1 MAVSRS
7 TYSSLLGFDPIE
19 EERNRQ
25 KLWTSLYAGASSPWE
40 KVGIGIGQLAG
51 GLFGGETTAATQQE
65 QLNKVSTEALQQF
78 APNSADYFRY
88 IADNLPDS
96 MTMVKT
102 NAAALARD
110 AESKERTAMQA
121 DTKYVKENPEALA
134 IELQPLTTRLENR
147 AKLLYAK
154 EGYDPA
160 SGEPIPDAIMK
171 KLEATPEYKKIAQ
184 LSEVGQAAL
193 IEKGRKVEKDA
204 IDLELAKKNLEMK
217 DLDFTQK
224 NLNITKLRQ
233 DLAGASQ
240 NVLSA
245 RAVFQVNK
253 LDYLRPLDEQKISS
267 KLKNTP
273 GFMSSLIQAQRKAL
287 EGVDQETINRALGDK
302 APAAP
307 ATATP
312 AKGKPEASVSSVA
325 IKAAVEA
332 KGDTYQPDIYDY
344 RIVGNEV
351 QRKKKTGK

>member
-51 GLFGGETTAATQQE
+51 GLFGGESTAVTQQE
-65 QLNKVSTEALQQF
+65 QLNKVASEASQQF
-78 APNSADYFRY
+78 APNSAEYFRY
-88 IADNLPDS
+88 IAENLPDS

-134 IELQPLTTRLENR
+134 IELQPLTTRLENK

-160 SGEPIPDAIMK
+160 SGEPIPDSIMA

-184 LSEVGQAAL
+184 LSQVGQTAL
-193 IEKGRKVEKDA
+193 MEKERKVEKDA
-204 IDLELAKKNLEMK
+204 TDLALAKKNLEMK
-217 DLDFTQK
+217 DLDFTKK
-224 NLNITKLRQ
+224 NLDIKKAQQ
-233 DLAGASQ
+233 DLNGASQ
-240 NVLSA
+240 DVLSA
-245 RAVFQVNK
+245 RAVFTVNG
-253 LDYLRPLDEQKISS
+253 LDYLKPLNEQKIPNQ
-267 KLKNTP
+267 LKFTP

-287 EGVDQETINRALGDK
+287 EGVDQATINAALGDK

-307 ATATP
+307 AATP
-312 AKGKPEASVSSVA
+312 KKDTPKITPQDEEALNWLRNNPNDPRAGAVRNALKAKG
-325 IKAAVEA
+325 I
-332 KGDTYQPDIYDY
+332 TQ
-344 RIVGNEV
+344 
-351 QRKKKTGK
+351 

>member
-1 MAVSRS
+1 MAVSRT

-25 KLWTSLYAGASSPWE
+25 RLWTSLYSGASSPWE

-51 GLFGGETTAATQQE
+51 GLFGGQTTAVSQQE
-65 QLNKVSTEALQQF
+65 QLNKVAAEATQQF

-121 DTKYVKENPEALA
+121 DTKYIKDNPEALA

-160 SGEPIPDAIMK
+160 SGEPIPESIMK

-184 LSEVGQAAL
+184 LSEIGQTAL

-224 NLNITKLRQ
+224 NLNIKKLQQ
-233 DLAGASQ
+233 DLNGASQ
-240 NVLSA
+240 DVLSA
-245 RAVFQVNK
+245 RAVFTVNG
-253 LDYLRPLDEQKISS
+253 LDYLKPLNEQKIPNQ
-267 KLKNTP
+267 LKFTP

-287 EGVDQETINRALGDK
+287 EGVDQATINQVVGDK
-302 APAAP
+302 APAAAP
-307 ATATP
+307 KKDTP
-312 AKGKPEASVSSVA
+312 KADAVKVTPQDEEALKWLRSNPNDPRAGAVRNALKAKGLV
-325 IKAAVEA
+325 
-332 KGDTYQPDIYDY
+332 
-344 RIVGNEV
+344 N
-351 QRKKKTGK
+351 

>member
-51 GLFGGETTAATQQE
+51 GLFGGETTAVSQQQ
-65 QLNKVSTEALQQF
+65 QLNKVAAEATQQF
-78 APNSADYFRY
+78 APNSAEYFRY
-88 IADNLPDS
+88 IAENLPDS

-110 AESKERTAMQA
+110 AETKERQAMQA
-121 DTKYVKENPEALA
+121 DTKYIKDNPEALA
-134 IELQPLTTRLENR
+134 IELQPLTTRLENK
-147 AKLLYAK
+147 AKVLYAK

-160 SGEPIPDAIMK
+160 SGEPVPESIMK

-184 LSEVGQAAL
+184 LSEIGQTAL
-193 IEKGRKVEKDA
+193 IEKGRKTEKDA

-224 NLNITKLRQ
+224 NLNIKKLQQ

-240 NVLSA
+240 DVLSA
-245 RAVFQVNK
+245 RAVFQVNG
-253 LDYLRPLDEQKISS
+253 LDYLKPLNEQKIPNQ
-267 KLKNTP
+267 LKFTP
-273 GFMSSLIQAQRKAL
+273 GFMAQLIQSQRKAL
-287 EGVDQETINRALGDK
+287 EGIDQETINRALGDK
-302 APAAP
+302 ATPTPAP
-307 ATATP
+307 APKKDTP
-312 AKGKPEASVSSVA
+312 KADNA
-325 IKAAVEA
+325 IKASVESA
-332 KGDTYQPDIYDY
+332 GFKYEPDLYDY
-344 RIVGNEV
+344 RVVGNEV
-351 QRKKKTGK
+351 QRKKKTR

>member
-1 MAVSRS
+1 MAVSRT
-7 TYSSLLGFDPIE
+7 TYSSLLGFDPVE

-51 GLFGGETTAATQQE
+51 GLFGGQTTAQSQQE
-65 QLNKVSTEALQQF
+65 QLNKVASEASQQF
-78 APNSADYFRY
+78 APNSAEYFRY

-121 DTKYVKENPEALA
+121 DTKYIKENPDALA

-160 SGEPIPDAIMK
+160 SGEPIPEAIMK

-184 LSEVGQAAL
+184 LSQVGQTAL
-193 IEKGRKVEKDA
+193 IDRDRKVEKDA
-204 IDLELAKKNLEMK
+204 TDLALAKKNLEMK
-217 DLDFTQK
+217 DLDFTKK
-224 NLNITKLRQ
+224 NLDIKKAQQ
-233 DLAGASQ
+233 DLNGASQ
-240 NVLSA
+240 DVLSA
-245 RAVFQVNK
+245 RAVFTVNG
-253 LDYLRPLDEQKISS
+253 LDYLKPLNEQKIPNQ
-267 KLKNTP
+267 LKFTP

-287 EGVDQETINRALGDK
+287 EGVDQETINKAIGDK
-302 APAAP
+302 APAVP
-307 ATATP
+307 TP
-312 AKGKPEASVSSVA
+312 KKETTKADAVKVTPQDEEALNWLRSNPNDPRAGAVRNALKAKGL
-325 IKAAVEA
+325 IK
-332 KGDTYQPDIYDY
+332 
-344 RIVGNEV
+344 
-351 QRKKKTGK
+351 

>member
-1 MAVSRS
+1 MAVTRT

-65 QLNKVSTEALQQF
+65 QLNKVAAEATQQF
-78 APNSADYFRY
+78 APNSADYFQY
-88 IADNLPDS
+88 IAENLPDS

-110 AESKERTAMQA
+110 AATKERTALQA
-121 DTKYVKENPEALA
+121 DTKYVKENPDALA

-160 SGEPIPDAIMK
+160 SGDPVPENIMK

-184 LSEVGQAAL
+184 LSQVGQTAL
-193 IEKGRKVEKDA
+193 MDRERKLEKDA
-204 IDLELAKKNLEMK
+204 IDLQLSKKNLEMK
-217 DLDFTQK
+217 DLDFTKK
-224 NLNITKLRQ
+224 NLDITKLRQ

-240 NVLSA
+240 DVLSA
-245 RAVFQVNK
+245 RAVFQVNG
-253 LDYLRPLDEQKISS
+253 LDYLKPLNEQKIPNQ
-267 KLKNTP
+267 LKFTP

-287 EGVDQETINRALGDK
+287 EGVDQETINRALGTT
-302 APAAP
+302 APPAAP
-307 ATATP
+307 KDTP
-312 AKGKPEASVSSVA
+312 KKDTPKITPQDEEALNWLRQNPNNPQAAAVRNALKAKGL
-325 IKAAVEA
+325 IK
-332 KGDTYQPDIYDY
+332 
-344 RIVGNEV
+344 
-351 QRKKKTGK
+351 

>member
-1 MAVSRS
+1 MAVSRT

-25 KLWTSLYAGASSPWE
+25 RLWTSLYSGASSPWE

-51 GLFGGETTAATQQE
+51 GLFGGQTTVQSQQE
-65 QLNKVSTEALQQF
+65 QLNKVAAEATQQF

-110 AESKERTAMQA
+110 AETKERTAMQA
-121 DTKYVKENPEALA
+121 DTKYIKDNPEALA

-160 SGEPIPDAIMK
+160 SGEPIPESIMK

-184 LSEVGQAAL
+184 LSEIGQTAL

-204 IDLELAKKNLEMK
+204 IDLQLAKKNLEMK
-217 DLDFTQK
+217 DLDFTKK
-224 NLNITKLRQ
+224 NLDITKLRQ

-240 NVLSA
+240 DVLSA
-245 RAVFQVNK
+245 RAVFQVNG
-253 LDYLRPLDEQKISS
+253 LDYLKPLNEQKIPNQ
-267 KLKNTP
+267 LKFTP
-273 GFMSSLIQAQRKAL
+273 GFMAQLIQSQRKAL

-302 APAAP
+302 APVPDA
-307 ATATP
+307 ATP
-312 AKGKPEASVSSVA
+312 NKETPKADATLKKSVESAGFKYEPEL
-325 IKAAVEA
+325 
-332 KGDTYQPDIYDY
+332 YDY
-344 RIVGNEV
+344 RVVGNEV
-351 QRKKKTGK
+351 QRKKKTR